1 MTQVNLL
8 PVEVNERLKSRRITT
23 VIAAGAGAALILL
36 GFVFMVQSSR
46 LSSVKHQL
54 AAQQAE
60 NSHLQSQV
68 TGLQHYSDL
77 KQQVADKEA
86 LVTSIT
92 KDEVQWSG
100 VLRDLSMV
108 IPGDVW
114 LTQFQASV
122 ANSQT
127 TASTATT
134 TTTTPG
140 SSIIGNLQFQGGAL
154 SHHHGVGLNRS
165 RFVREALGP
174 SFDVLVAMKQA
185 LDPNGILNPG
195 KLGLPDPFGAV
206 KWP

>member
-154 SHHHGVGLNRS
+154 SHPDV
-165 RFVREALGP
+165 ALWLTRLEKIDGWVNTWV
-174 SFDVLVAMKQA
+174 SSSVLANGSVTFQGTTDLTNEVATGGRQ
-185 LDPNGILNPG
+185 
-195 KLGLPDPFGAV
+195 
-206 KWP
+206 